1 MMKIKKYI
9 LLFLCFFC
17 LCGCSHGIGK
27 FEDGTMQ
34 LSKLSE
40 RINQKS
46 INGDWQF
53 PVFQQTAIS
62 LNEVSKQYELDMTK
76 VKDCEIHTALI
87 DAQIGELAFFHI
99 DEKDDTMM
107 KQAVEKHITQ
117 LKTKWGNLILEAD
130 TLLSNVKEG
139 RIGEY
144 YYVIVGSDAQKVV
157 NYIQNMK

>member
-1 MMKIKKYI
+1 
-9 LLFLCFFC
+9 
-17 LCGCSHGIGK
+17 
-27 FEDGTMQ
+27 MQ

-40 RINQKS
+40 KINQKS

-53 PVFQQTAIS
+53 PVVHQTAIS
-62 LNEVSKQYELDMTK
+62 LNEVSKQYAMDMTK
-76 VKDCEIHTALI
+76 IKDCEIHTALI
-87 DAQIGELAFFHI
+87 DAQIGELAFFHV

-107 KQAVEKHITQ
+107 KQAVEKHIAQ